1 MSKAI
6 NIKDALTP
14 SLLKEVISNELL
26 KEIMTDAVVARGSV
40 TKDDNVNEIT
50 TPGVY
55 TVASDSQI
63 QGLPSGTS
71 MYGNLTVERGGL
83 YIFQIYRTVD
93 ANVYQRRRY
102 VGEPWNTWYKLVS
115 GTPVT

>member
-6 NIKDALTP
+6 TLKDALTP

-40 TKDDNVNEIT
+40 TKYDNVNEIT

-55 TVASDSQI
+55 TIASDTQI

-71 MYGNLTVERGGL
+71 MYGNLTVEKGGL
-83 YIFQIYRTVD
+83 YIFQIYRTVNGD
-93 ANVYQRRRY
+93 LFQRRRY
-102 VGEPWNTWYKLVS
+102 VGEPWNTWYSFAS
-115 GTPVT
+115 GTPVS

>member
-26 KEIMTDAVVARGSV
+26 KEIMTDALVARGNITQGSL
-40 TKDDNVNEIT
+40 NGLT

-55 TVASDSQI
+55 S
-63 QGLPSGTS
+63 LPSGTEIEGLPKGA
-71 MYGNLTVERGGL
+71 YKFGNITVERGQT
-83 YIFQIYRTVD
+83 YIFQIYRTTTGI
-93 ANVYQRRRY
+93 VYQRRKHIADDWDR
-102 VGEPWNTWYKLVS
+102 WYLIASGSPLV
-115 GTPVT
+115 